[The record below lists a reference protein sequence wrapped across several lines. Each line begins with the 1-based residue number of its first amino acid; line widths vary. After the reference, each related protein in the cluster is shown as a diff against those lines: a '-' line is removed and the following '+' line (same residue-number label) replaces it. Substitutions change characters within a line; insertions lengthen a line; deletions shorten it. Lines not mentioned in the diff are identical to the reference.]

1 MFGIMRAVIGHVG
14 NILKTCEN
22 RQDSFLVVDTGFSLW
37 PGSKFRESLFEIW
50 VGPSFDRNLGG
61 PARNNERGVLSE
73 KVVRFAGGSWIQDP
87 RIHSY

>member
-1 MFGIMRAVIGHVG
+1 MVDVEHTEVSARRGGTRQVG
-14 NILKTCEN
+14 
-22 RQDSFLVVDTGFSLW
+22 RDRVAW
-37 PGSKFRESLFEIW
+37 PVSKFREFLSKFGWARLSAEIL
-50 VGPSFDRNLGG
+50 RNLGG